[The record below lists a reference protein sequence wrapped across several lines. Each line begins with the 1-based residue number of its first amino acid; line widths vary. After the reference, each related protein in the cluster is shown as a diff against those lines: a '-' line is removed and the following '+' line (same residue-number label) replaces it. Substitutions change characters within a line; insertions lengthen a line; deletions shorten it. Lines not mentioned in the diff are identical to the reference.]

1 MNEQG
6 TSHTAGQA
14 SAPLTLDTMR
24 EHVLAL
30 YRDDIAVQAAK
41 IEIGEI
47 TADSLTLTQTVRP
60 EMVNG
65 LGVLH
70 GGHTFFLADTAFAH
84 RMAMT
89 GTGYFTRSAEII
101 FVAAVRAGA
110 TISATAVVRTV
121 FGRSAICDVTVR
133 DDTGAVVAEVRVN
146 GVAARG

>member
-1 MNEQG
+1 MNDQG
-6 TSHTAGQA
+6 TSHAAGRA
-14 SAPLTLDTMR
+14 STTLTLDAMR
-24 EHVLAL
+24 EQVLAL
-30 YRDDIAVQAAK
+30 HRDDIAVQAAK

-60 EMVNG
+60 EMLNG

-70 GGHTFFLADTAFAH
+70 GGYTFFLADTAFAY

-89 GTGYFTRSAEII
+89 GTGHFSRSAEII
-101 FVAAVRAGA
+101 FVAAARAGA

-133 DDTGAVVAEVRVN
+133 DDTGAVIAEVRVN